1 MNVGRHRCVRRFAQ
15 PVPSR
20 VAMAN
25 PYASLT
31 ERLETIR
38 HDVPNRFT

>member
-1 MNVGRHRCVRRFAQ
+1 MNIGRHCCVRGFAQ

-20 VAMAN
+20 VATAN

-31 ERLETIR
+31 ERLETMR